1 MDNSIIDE
9 LQKSKVEIVEYID
22 LKNKKVVN
30 MNI

>member
-9 LQKSKVEIVEYID
+9 LQKSKVEITEYID